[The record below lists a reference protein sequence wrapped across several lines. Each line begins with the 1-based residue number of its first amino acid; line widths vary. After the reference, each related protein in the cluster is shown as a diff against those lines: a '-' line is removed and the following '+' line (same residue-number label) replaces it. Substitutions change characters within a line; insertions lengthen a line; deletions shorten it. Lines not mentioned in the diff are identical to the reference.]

1 MGGFYLLVIFMSCI
15 EESMIRNVGL
25 LGFGWWGWICLVFL
39 KASVQESEGWRGQP
53 VLFISAV

>member
-1 MGGFYLLVIFMSCI
+1 MGGFYLLVFMSYV
-15 EESMIRNVGL
+15 EESMIRNVGIL
-25 LGFGWWGWICLVFL
+25 AFGRWEWICLAFL